1 MSNEWVLDHN
11 NSYAPLLRVQ
21 VTGFEW
27 SAGIEEVRNHHFKHK
42 RMTTAAVILRFSG
55 CLSKA

>member
-11 NSYAPLLRVQ
+11 NSCAPLLRVP

-27 SAGIEEVRNHHFKHK
+27 SAGIE
-42 RMTTAAVILRFSG
+42 TTTSNTRG
-55 CLSKA
+55 